1 MTLLTPGVYVR
12 HPGQLDWG
20 IGQVQSVVGHRA
32 TVNFEERGKVLIN
45 TDVIDLEVA
54 EDIHRHP
61 SAT

>member
-12 HPGQLDWG
+12 HPNQPDWG

-45 TDVIDLEVA
+45 TDVVELDPLDEQP
-54 EDIHRHP
+54 RRP
-61 SAT
+61 STL